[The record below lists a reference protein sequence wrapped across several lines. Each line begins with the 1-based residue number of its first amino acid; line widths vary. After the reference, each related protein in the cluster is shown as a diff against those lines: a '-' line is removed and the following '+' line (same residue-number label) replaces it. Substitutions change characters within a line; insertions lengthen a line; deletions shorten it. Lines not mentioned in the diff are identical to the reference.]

1 MKRTY
6 SQADR
11 DWLENY
17 QKSFA
22 DELKE
27 NYHDPRIKGLVRMRC
42 RNWLDLALEVQRAM
56 GAEGIELAKK
66 ARYQSAHE
74 VAREIRENYGADVQG
89 IYRCYRDMLPW
100 HKPIWD
106 VFLGGLPHAMTF
118 RCQCQVGEYW
128 RERLVQDPDAL
139 ELCRIFCSWDEEVA
153 RLVDPAITCEITKWC
168 GDGSLFCE
176 LVWTTRASREA
187 KNNV

>member
-1 MKRTY
+1 MKNMC
-6 SQADR
+6 SQADS

-22 DELKE
+22 NELKE
-27 NYHDPRIKGLVRMRC
+27 NYHDPRIKGLIQMRC
-42 RNWLDLALEVQRAM
+42 RNWLDLALAVQRSM
-56 GAEGIELAKK
+56 GAEGVELAKK

-74 VAREIRENYGADVQG
+74 VAKEIRENYGADVQG

-106 VFLGGLPHAMTF
+106 VFLGGLPHTMTF

-128 RERLVQDPDAL
+128 KQRLEKEPEAR
-139 ELCRIFCSWDEEVA
+139 ELCWIFCSWDEEVA
-153 RLVDPAITCEITKWC
+153 RLVDPAIKCEITRWL
-168 GDGSLFCE
+168 GDGNPFCE
-176 LVWTTRASREA
+176 LVWTTNVSGKSN
-187 KNNV
+187 KNS

>member
-1 MKRTY
+1 MAKC
-6 SQADR
+6 SQADL

-22 DELKE
+22 QELQE
-27 NYHDPRIKGLVRMRC
+27 NFHDPRIKGLVRMRC
-42 RNWLDLALEVQRAM
+42 RNWLDLALEAVRVM
-56 GAEGIELAKK
+56 GDEGLEMAKR

-74 VAREIRENYGADVQG
+74 VAALIREKYGADVQG

-128 RERLVQDPDAL
+128 RERLEQNPEAE
-139 ELCRIFCSWDEEVA
+139 ELCHMFCAWDEVVA
-153 RLVDPAITCEITKWC
+153 RLVDPSIKCEITRWSGK
-168 GDGSLFCE
+168 DSPFCE
-176 LVWTTRASREA
+176 LVWTTEGGATDPDC
-187 KNNV
+187 